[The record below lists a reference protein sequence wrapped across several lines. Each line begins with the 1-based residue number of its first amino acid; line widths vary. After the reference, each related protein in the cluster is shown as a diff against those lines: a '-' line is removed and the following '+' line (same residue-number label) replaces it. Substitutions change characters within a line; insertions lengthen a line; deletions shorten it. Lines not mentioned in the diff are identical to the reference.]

1 MTLAWRFF
9 CNTNFPSLVLSFEA
23 DMHVGLAVFQDLNML
38 PNEHSMGE
46 EPASPKTEKAI
57 SDAEGA
63 ATGVLLVAPPEKW
76 LSRSGEAVNFQKIS
90 RISVIRSQTDSP
102 FQSLLSGAL

>member
-38 PNEHSMGE
+38 PKHSMGE

-63 ATGVLLVAPPEKW
+63 ARRGVARCSW
-76 LSRSGEAVNFQKIS
+76 LSRSARQ
-90 RISVIRSQTDSP
+90 
-102 FQSLLSGAL
+102 